1 MRKLTALFLFAL
13 LSVLAADVHTQQPM
27 PTPPGQAL
35 TPSRAMASDANGVPS
50 SATPTL
56 TELNRLSGVTSGVQT
71 QLDAKLPLAGGTL
84 TGNLNLG
91 SNDLQLDT
99 AGTLVIDDAN
109 GTGVIRSMISNVVI
123 TRQSVGIMDLRLS
136 DDGAAAGPSF
146 RPFRISASPA
156 VSDDLGEVAFYG
168 RDTGAAD
175 QLYGRINARI
185 DNATAGAETGQLRF
199 SVQNGASEFL
209 AAQAKITGWRFPY
222 ANATTVPILDAN
234 KDLQSSVVT
243 PTELAYLSG
252 VNGLR
257 VKLTANRTYYVATTG
272 SDSNDCLAIITPCLT
287 MQNAANI
294 AQRNVDTAG
303 FDVIVQLAD
312 GTYTSGLN
320 VSRPLVGG
328 GSVILTGNVGS
339 PANVIVSPTGAEAI
353 TASGSGSVVR
363 LTGLELRTITS
374 GGCIRSTAYAQVE
387 ISTAVRFGACV
398 GAHMQADSFGA
409 VLLTSNYTI
418 SGGSVAH
425 FSGIN
430 QGRISTAG
438 GITVTL
444 TGTPAFSVT
453 FASSSV
459 LSTLYVPG
467 ITFSGAATGSRYSG
481 NLNSVIFTNGGGS
494 SYFPGN
500 SAGAVASGAQYN

>member
-91 SNDLQLDT
+91 SNDLRLDT
-99 AGTLVIDDAN
+99 AGTLVIDDAD
-109 GTGVIRSMISNVVI
+109 GTGVIRSMISGAVI

-168 RDTGAAD
+168 RDTGAGD
-175 QLYGRINARI
+175 QLYGRIHARI
-185 DNATAGAETGQLRF
+185 DNATAGTEAGQLRF

-209 AAQAKITGWRFPY
+209 AAQAKITGWRLPY

-234 KDLQSSVVT
+234 KDLQSSTVT
-243 PTELAYLSG
+243 PTELGYLSG

-272 SDSNDCLAIITPCLT
+272 SDSNDCLALITPCLT
-287 MQNAANI
+287 MQNAANL

-328 GSVILTGNVGS
+328 GSVILTGNVGT
-339 PANVIVSPTGAEAI
+339 PANVIVSPTGANAI
-353 TASGSGSVVR
+353 TASSGSLVV
-363 LTGLELRTITS
+363 LTGLELRTTTS
-374 GGCIRSTAYAQVE
+374 GGCVQSSGYAQVV
-387 ISTAVRFGACV
+387 ISASVRFGACV
-398 GAHMQADSFGA
+398 GAQMQADSFGA
-409 VLLTSNYTI
+409 VVLTSNYTI

-430 QGRISTAG
+430 QGRISTSTA
-438 GITVTL
+438 ITVTL

-453 FASSSV
+453 FASASV

-467 ITFSGAATGSRYSG
+467 ITFSGAATGVRYSG
-481 NLNSVIFTNGGGS
+481 NLNSVIYTNGGGS